1 MEERIKLYYNSQID
15 TPWCA
20 LKKIRIQLKKL
31 EEVGIP
37 VTMIDTASMEEK
49 QIFEHYM
56 EATYPSVR
64 KQYRISQIFGSQ
76 SKSGQFFGRQQ
87 PALLVYQG
95 EDRHPV
101 DVYPHDFNG
110 KRVLI
115 EDFLEQKIRE
125 LKLEGEAPS
134 INYEILDT
142 FTCSVE
148 QISGEKAYLRLRN
161 QGEDEDRDLCLEYP
175 LEQLKRDIGEVS
187 EGMFLRCDIRE
198 FDDEDLTFHFE
209 KSTSKVLS
217 LEERQALL
225 EEYKG
230 LLEEE
235 SHESLYE

>member
-1 MEERIKLYYNSQID
+1 MDERIKLYYNSQID
-15 TPWCA
+15 TPWCDV
-20 LKKIRIQLKKL
+20 KKLFLQLNKL
-31 EEVGIP
+31 EESGIP
-37 VTMIDTASMEEK
+37 VTIIDTASMEEK

-87 PALLVYQG
+87 PALLVYQE

-125 LKLEGEAPS
+125 LKLAPS
-134 INYEILDT
+134 IINYEILDT

-148 QISGEKAYLRLRN
+148 QISGEKAYLRLRKFE
-161 QGEDEDRDLCLEYP
+161 EDEDRDLSLEYP
-175 LEQLKRDIGEVS
+175 LEQLKRNIGEVA

-198 FDDEDLTFHFE
+198 FDDENLTFHFE
-209 KSTSKVLS
+209 KSKPKVLS
-217 LEERQALL
+217 FSERQALL